1 MTGPERPAG
10 APERRGTR
18 ERVDRF
24 YASVRAIVRFWVWF
38 FFRRVD
44 VRHPERLPASGA
56 VLLCINHPN
65 NLIDSLLVGAVVR
78 RKVHYMATAALFR
91 HALLARFLRACGVIP
106 VYRKADDPDK
116 MSRNVDAFA
125 ACYAA
130 FDDDRVVAIYP
141 EGTTHA
147 ESRVQR
153 IKTGAAR
160 IALGYE
166 VARPGRLTLVPI
178 GLTFET
184 RKSFR
189 GRVLVSFGEPLAV
202 ASYRDAYASDPVK
215 AVDELTDVIQWAMER
230 EVVHVERI
238 ESSALVRAVEEIYR
252 GNLERAL
259 ADDQGVGPRQ
269 IDPVRLSRSIVDA
282 VAHFKTRD
290 PERVERLWQQIQGY
304 RATLSAFRMRDE
316 AVRTYLERRPAR
328 RRALGSWRAVAG
340 FPFFVYG
347 AAVNALP
354 FYVPREVARRMARKE
369 TDYATIRLL
378 ASIVAFPVFWALET
392 WAVWRLAGAGWAIA
406 FALSLPL
413 TGTIA
418 YAYQVGAGR
427 LRRHAR
433 LSALLLTRGP
443 EARRLLAERETIV
456 EELDRARRDWLAATK
471 GSSF

>member
-1 MTGPERPAG
+1 MTGPD
-10 APERRGTR
+10 
-18 ERVDRF
+18 RVDRF

-44 VRHPERLPASGA
+44 VRHPERLPAGGA

-65 NLIDSLLVGAVVR
+65 NLIDSLLVGAALG
-78 RKVHYMATAALFR
+78 RKVHYMATASLFR
-91 HALLARFLRACGVIP
+91 NSLLARFLRASGVIP

-116 MSRNVDAFA
+116 MDRNVDAFA
-125 ACYAA
+125 ACFAA
-130 FDDDRVVAIYP
+130 FDAGRVVAIYP

-160 IALGYE
+160 IALGWE
-166 VARPGRLTLVPI
+166 AQRPGRLTLVPI

-189 GRVLVSFGEPLAV
+189 GRVLVSFGEPIPV
-202 ASYRDAYASDPVK
+202 AAYRDAFAADPVK
-215 AVDELTDVIQWAMER
+215 AVDELTASIQWAMER

-238 ESSALVRAVEEIYR
+238 ESDALVRAVEEIYR
-252 GNLERAL
+252 GNLERAI
-259 ADDQGVGPRQ
+259 AEDQGVAPRH
-269 IDPVRLSRSIVDA
+269 IDPVRLSRAIVDA
-282 VAHFKTRD
+282 VDHFKTRD

-304 RATLSAFRMRDE
+304 RATLAAFRLRDE
-316 AVRTYLERRPAR
+316 AVRAHLERRPVR
-328 RRALGSWRAVAG
+328 RRALGSWRAIAG
-340 FPFFVYG
+340 FPFFLYG
-347 AAVNALP
+347 ASVNALP
-354 FYVPREVARRMARKE
+354 FYVPRWIARRMARKE

-378 ASIVAFPVFWALET
+378 ASIVAFPVFWSLET
-392 WAVWRLAGAGWAIA
+392 WVVWRAAGAAWAVA

-418 YAYQVGAGR
+418 YAYRVGVGR

-433 LSALLLTRGP
+433 LSALLLVHGP

>member
-1 MTGPERPAG
+1 MTGPERPAV

-125 ACYAA
+125 ACDAA